1 VIVIPGQLAGR
12 KLRQRRKHFR
22 WMKTEYKRAKLKLWK
37 KDPMEGAPQARGMV
51 ISKRTVEQKQPS
63 SGLIKC
69 VRVQLLKN
77 NIQVTAHAPRDG
89 AINHINEHDEVIV
102 EKLGGGQGGSKGS
115 MAGVKYKVIAVNGIS
130 LSEILAGKK
139 QKPSR

>member
-1 VIVIPGQLAGR
+1 MIIIPGQLAGR

-89 AINHINEHDEVIV
+89 AINHINEHDEVTV

-115 MAGVKYKVIAVNGIS
+115 MAGVKYKVIAVNGVS

-139 QKPSR
+139 QKVSR